1 MTQAQ
6 LGENIGTIAVF
17 ALAVGLAH
25 IALHARSYQRLG
37 REALLCASAF
47 VFCQAVIRTLSI
59 NHLIAPETAR
69 SVVAISAVAALAVL
83 AQLGWLRHLDSRLQ
97 DKEHRR

>member
-47 VFCQAVIRTLSI
+47 VFIQAIVRTLSI
-59 NHLIAPETAR
+59 NHVLAPETAR
-69 SVVAISAVAALAVL
+69 SVVAISAAAALAVL
-83 AQLGWLRHLDSRLQ
+83 AQIGWLRHVDSRLR
-97 DKEHRR
+97 DKESP